1 MDDQPDDNPVDKGHA
16 VVETVGYGM
25 LPERLKKQIKKM
37 EQQLRKEGIDPLTG
51 LRVGMTQEEFD
62 EKNRQFR
69 MNKALAQ
76 SDGVNV

>member
-37 EQQLRKEGIDPLTG
+37 EQQLRKEGIDTLTG
-51 LRVGMTQEEFD
+51 LPVGMAQEEFD